1 MPPTAMRCTVEQ
13 AQSDHYPLHSN
24 LPTESAS
31 LDCHVNCPLL
41 PLPIEDPW
49 SSLREDIYPGPLEAS
64 MPNSYPSGSG
74 SNLVDQPWDSDRYG
88 ELDGDELDVGGLDD
102 NGIQWPAPGTDCQS
116 QDCTVS
122 ATCPFQ
128 HGLGLM

>member
-1 MPPTAMRCTVEQ
+1 MHCTVEQ
-13 AQSDHYPLHSN
+13 AQPDHYPPHSN

-49 SSLREDIYPGPLEAS
+49 SSLREEIFPGSLDAS
-64 MPNSYPSGSG
+64 MLNLYPLDPGSD
-74 SNLVDQPWDSDRYG
+74 LVAQPWDDDRRG
-88 ELDGDELDVGGLDD
+88 ELHGDEQDDGGLDD
-102 NGIQWPAPGTDCQS
+102 SNGVQWPAPETDCQS

-122 ATCPFQ
+122 ATCLFENDSR
-128 HGLGLM
+128 LM